1 MHNGQR
7 NENATTRRS
16 TGSELTVLFHGPAV
30 FDEGHAKRM
39 IELFPDAR
47 FYQAGTMGRTA
58 AYDHHLDEVT
68 AIPDLPG
75 KVIRE
80 LDCDHLLIVIRPKT
94 LHSGQSFVR
103 MILDHAKLSIP
114 VVHVD
119 CANGIFVRWQG
130 DMPEYVLSRLIEKGY
145 TEGETIPSM
154 PRLEHDGQTTTR
166 HLQSCDIGDYV
177 LCNNILIG
185 TARDTSVSITT
196 VDERIVATSGIAVK
210 EHGLEKLDR
219 VDLTRA
225 KCCSTPSLR
234 DSSVT
239 PRISKLSGEGIAFI
253 DHCGAEV
260 YDLADKC
267 AGAVT
272 VGDDTSRIVGDILY
286 RFSVPIYA
294 ITDGDWDGL
303 LSHERFAAGSVV
315 VEVDHDD
322 KAGKK
327 VHERV
332 FRGNHRIPLSFED
345 VCERI
350 DALLDRNILKCKVY

>member
-7 NENATTRRS
+7 NENDTTRRS

-30 FDEGHAKRM
+30 FDEGHAKHM
-39 IELFPDAR
+39 IGLFPDAR

-68 AIPDLPG
+68 SIPDLPG

-80 LDCDHLLIVIRPKT
+80 LDCDYLLIVIRPKS
-94 LHSGQSFVR
+94 LHSGKSFVR
-103 MILDHAKLSIP
+103 MILDHAGLSIP
-114 VVHVD
+114 VMHID
-119 CANGIFVRWQG
+119 CANGIYVRWQG
-130 DMPEYVLSRLIEKGY
+130 EMPRHVRSRLSDEGYIEGS
-145 TEGETIPSM
+145 TISLAPTIE
-154 PRLEHDGQTTTR
+154 RDGPKVTR
-166 HLQSCDIGDYV
+166 HLQSCDTGDYV

-196 VDERIVATSGIAVK
+196 VDERIVATSGIDVK

-219 VDLTRA
+219 VDLVNA
-225 KCCSTPSLR
+225 KCCSTPMLR
-234 DSSVT
+234 GSKVVPRVT
-239 PRISKLSGEGIAFI
+239 DAVGTGIAFI
-253 DHCGAEV
+253 DHCGADV
-260 YDLADKC
+260 YSLADAC

-286 RFSVPIYA
+286 RFSIPVYA

-303 LSHERFAAGSVV
+303 LAHERFAAGSVV
-315 VEVDHDD
+315 IEVDHDD
-322 KAGKK
+322 KAGKQ
-327 VHERV
+327 VHEHI
-332 FRGNHRIPLSFED
+332 FSGNCRLALSFED
-345 VCERI
+345 VRERI